1 MRFVERVIRVDSECM
16 THDVT
21 KSWRLQTQGSLTTT
35 FSHLNSEPYQ
45 FSGSDYCKSLTY
57 VGKCPTR
64 TQLTNT
70 SPQLIYAPQG
80 CKWNMIE
87 TLDLKN
93 CTALCTYNTLR
104 AAGSVQRSQPATILG
119 IYSSAI

>member
-1 MRFVERVIRVDSECM
+1 
-16 THDVT
+16 
-21 KSWRLQTQGSLTTT
+21 
-35 FSHLNSEPYQ
+35 
-45 FSGSDYCKSLTY
+45 
-57 VGKCPTR
+57 
-64 TQLTNT
+64 
-70 SPQLIYAPQG
+70 
-80 CKWNMIE
+80 MIE